1 MNRIGRMF
9 LWVVAIGSYGL
20 LYAPVVV
27 TVLFSFN
34 APRGRFNLVWQQFT
48 LANWRDPLRDPA
60 LSQALFTS
68 VGLALAAS
76 VLAVVLATLMAV
88 GLARARVRGQ
98 RWLEFFIA
106 LPLTNPEIVLA
117 MALFQLFVGFNIP
130 RGPWTLVMS
139 HSLFCLSY
147 AALTLKARLAGFDKQ
162 LEWAAQDLGAPPLQA
177 FTRVTLPLLTPG
189 LLAAGLLSFSLC
201 FDDAVISSF
210 TAGDT
215 ITLPLYLAGAFLREI
230 SPQIHVLSTLVFL
243 ISAGLLLLACRPER
257 NG

>member
-1 MNRIGRMF
+1 MNRTPRLL
-9 LWVVAIGSYGL
+9 LWLASAGAYGL
-20 LYAPVVV
+20 LYAPLAV

-48 LANWRDPLRDPA
+48 LANWREPLRDPA
-60 LSQALFTS
+60 LSQAFFTS

-76 VLAVVLATLMAV
+76 SLAVLLAALMAV
-88 GLARARVRGQ
+88 ALARARVRGQ
-98 RWLEFFIA
+98 RGVELLLA
-106 LPLTNPEIVLA
+106 LPLTNPDIVLA

-130 RGPWTLVMS
+130 RGAWTLVLS

-147 AALTLKARLAGFDKQ
+147 AALTLKARLAGLERQ
-162 LEWAAQDLGAPPLQA
+162 LEWAAQDLGATPLQGFA
-177 FTRVTLPLLTPG
+177 RVTLPLLMPG

-201 FDDAVISSF
+201 FDDVVISSF

-230 SPQIHVLSTLVFL
+230 SPQIHVLSTLVFVV
-243 ISAGLLLLACRPER
+243 SGGLLLLACLPARTS
-257 NG
+257 